1 MTSAPKSS
9 HITPIRRSPYWLQ
22 ITERIEYKLLS
33 LTYKVLTTTNVHIC
47 ITSSQFSLLAA
58 LALHLWSH
66 SLVHPH
72 HLLYKLQ
79 IVPSSMLPLV
89 SRINSRLTPQP
100 RTNLSNS
107 AHPVFWVALL
117 PSVPST
123 HHFHQNV
130 AFLQILPTIA
140 YIFFFRTDS
149 ADSPDCLP
157 ILLSISVFTF

>member
-72 HLLYKLQ
+72 HLLYELQ

-89 SRINSRLTPQP
+89 SRINSRLTP
-100 RTNLSNS
+100 
-107 AHPVFWVALL
+107 
-117 PSVPST
+117 ST
-123 HHFHQNV
+123 THQSFQFCITQFFEWHFFHQ
-130 AFLQILPTIA
+130 FRRLTTFIIHYPFTLSLQA
-140 YIFFFRTDS
+140 
-149 ADSPDCLP
+149 
-157 ILLSISVFTF
+157 